1 MKRMLI
7 LVVLFLSACG
17 APAPALVPAAGNVQA
32 GPTGFIAESYPTAQ
46 AQSVSSNQAASGV
59 QMTVARVWQDGK
71 QLNAD
76 VCFSLPS
83 DSDWSIWSASLHYT
97 DAMIAEYGSTLL
109 SLQPAAEGVAG
120 QRCDTL
126 NFYVPPDAVLTDGV
140 IIVDAIAALPREGEY
155 CSLYMP
161 KIQQSLQERGMAV
174 TLECVDVNGI
184 PTMQISSF
192 PPEMTKEQVE
202 QLVYSDEYYT
212 LKGPWSFNFSLTQ

>member
-17 APAPALVPAAGNVQA
+17 APAPAPAAANAQA

-46 AQSVSSNQAASGV
+46 AQSVSSDQAASGV

-83 DSDWSIWSASLHYT
+83 DSDWSIWSASLQYA

-140 IIVDAIAALPREGEY
+140 IIIDAIAALPREGEY

-184 PTMQISSF
+184 PTMQITSF

-212 LKGPWSFNFSLTQ
+212 IKGPWSFNFSLTQ